1 MKRHQRIVISAL
13 VAVTIVLLYVM
24 PEKPTYTASALFARD
39 QSSAKS
45 NVNVTV
51 KSDSNNVSRSDHV
64 LLTLAIE
71 NGNAAELTDFY
82 ASISAPGFEW
92 DQNRFS
98 SQLPVTIPARST
110 AVRTVP
116 LAALAQSGSYNVVV
130 SYNWTLASYHGSV
143 LSIGP
148 IRMTGGLFGE
158 DKWIRF
164 GGRLKDLALPIVL
177 AALGFLFQQQQKNRE
192 ERQQVRQN
200 ILPLVMT
207 LAEQHYM
214 PIVRGARLLIDDHEK
229 WRANYPQSS
238 IEKVFF
244 DTLFVLKRMDHL
256 RRDKGQIFFQDGAG
270 EKMAS
275 DVWFVL
281 REGLH
286 LALGEANVALPLKE
300 IQINDGFPEFQPK
313 ILKFKKSLQV
323 FQQYVATNGDEFRL
337 LEVIR
342 PDSSGI

>member
-1 MKRHQRIVISAL
+1 
-13 VAVTIVLLYVM
+13 
-24 PEKPTYTASALFARD
+24 
-39 QSSAKS
+39 
-45 NVNVTV
+45 
-51 KSDSNNVSRSDHV
+51 
-64 LLTLAIE
+64 
-71 NGNAAELTDFY
+71 
-82 ASISAPGFEW
+82 
-92 DQNRFS
+92 
-98 SQLPVTIPARST
+98 
-110 AVRTVP
+110 
-116 LAALAQSGSYNVVV
+116 
-130 SYNWTLASYHGSV
+130 
-143 LSIGP
+143 
-148 IRMTGGLFGE
+148 
-158 DKWIRF
+158 
-164 GGRLKDLALPIVL
+164 LKDLALPIVL

-214 PIVRGARLLIDDHEK
+214 TIVRGARLLIDDHEK
-229 WRANYPQSS
+229 ERANYPQSS

-300 IQINDGFPEFQPK
+300 IEINDGFPEFQPK